1 MINFTPPKDSVK
13 KEKEKEEKEEKSKT
27 GFIPPSNSV
36 AKKEKDVVKTAGAA
50 SKNTAGTESN
60 SGNTSSASQPRTPE
74 DFKNEANF

>member
-36 AKKEKDVVKTAGAA
+36 AKKEKDVVKTADAA
-50 SKNTAGTESN
+50 EILLRLHSLEHLEILKM
-60 SGNTSSASQPRTPE
+60 
-74 DFKNEANF
+74 KLILIK